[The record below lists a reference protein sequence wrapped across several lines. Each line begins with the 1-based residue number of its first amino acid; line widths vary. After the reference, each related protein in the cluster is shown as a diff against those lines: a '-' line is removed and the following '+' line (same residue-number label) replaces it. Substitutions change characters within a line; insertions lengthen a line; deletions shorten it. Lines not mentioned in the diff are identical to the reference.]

1 MEAMILSGGRGTR
14 LRPITDSIPK
24 PLIPINNTPLID
36 WSIKYLKKFGI
47 TDIILCNG
55 YRTKQIERHI
65 KAKNNFDCKIQYSIE
80 KTPLGTAGAIKKA
93 MKKISGKSFIVIN

>member
-24 PLIPINNTPLID
+24 PLIPINSTPLID

-55 YRTKQIERHI
+55 YRSKQIERYL
-65 KAKNNFDCKIQYSIE
+65 KSKIILVVQYN
-80 KTPLGTAGAIKKA
+80 TRLKKHHWVRQVQL
-93 MKKISGKSFIVIN
+93 KKP

>member
-1 MEAMILSGGRGTR
+1 MSGGRGTR

-65 KAKNNFDCKIQYSIE
+65 KAKNNFGCKIQYSVE

-93 MKKISGKSFIVIN
+93 MKKISGKSFLSLIHI